1 MSNGDEALDSRGR
14 RIQGFLGVAGEA
26 NGMNPT
32 LENALLNAAEQA
44 VHHGSV
50 VAGKPLYFDIV
61 HMEAEIANQHIRT
74 YKVIVTPKDA

>member
-1 MSNGDEALDSRGR
+1 MSNGDEGLDSRGR
-14 RIQGFLGVAGEA
+14 RVEAFLGIAGED

-44 VHHGSV
+44 VHHRAVLPGGPV
-50 VAGKPLYFDIV
+50 YFDIV
-61 HMEAEIANQHIRT
+61 HMEAEIANQHIRA

>member
-1 MSNGDEALDSRGR
+1 MSNGDEGLDSRGR
-14 RIQGFLGVAGEA
+14 RVQGFLGIAGED

-44 VHHGSV
+44 VRPGSV